1 MDEFRVN
8 KLFDCIRCFTTTT
21 GEHTQYW
28 SHMQPCMQFCVNC
41 ESAFSGVWGIKNNCG
56 FGVFQGDVFTCPYC
70 GYQHVKQ
77 HQHVYTILDSR
88 EQSSPIPYNIELKTV
103 KRKDKLDLEVRAKCV
118 VMQKNPAD
126 SYIVNK
132 KEIIRFNLKSRKTFY
147 ILFCGQKILRITELS
162 PFKSVGKDS
171 IETIK
176 DTALNYLND
185 DSCVHGSLRREL
197 DKFIKYFRKELE
209 SSFRYKHHS
218 TYIPTRVSYNLGA
231 ITEPLSNLIWR
242 FSCPDAPNLK
252 NFKAALS
259 PVRANAI
266 KRVMH
271 LCVKGI
277 SYINAVKEVFDLP
290 HWPSLNSVLIQYD
303 VTQLFDLCHILSF
316 YDIPEYGK
324 EIAELNLDARR
335 VRQKTDIV
343 YLAKFFRILKSV
355 KGEKWMHETIKDWCG
370 GNRDVDDMAWM
381 YGKLTERNKKALW
394 AKKLRRRDL
403 HDTIVSI
410 YNKQKHENIVFE
422 YDDKSLNLC
431 GRLGGLQ
438 FLLPPDSD
446 NLLELGKRM
455 KNCVGSYKEIIA
467 TGKVDIVAAFNRDM
481 RPLICIEI
489 DNGEI
494 VQAKLACN
502 KSVGEK
508 AELNQLIID
517 YAAKKNLT
525 ISTNDVRR

>member
-8 KLFDCIRCFTTTT
+8 KLFDCIKCFTTAA
-21 GEHTQYW
+21 GEYTQYW
-28 SHMQPCMQFCVNC
+28 SPVQPCMQFCVNC
-41 ESAFSGVWGIKNNCG
+41 ERAFSGVWDIKNNCG

-118 VMQKNPAD
+118 VMRKNPAD

-132 KEIIRFNLKSRKTFY
+132 KEIVRFNLKSRKTFY
-147 ILFCGQKILRITELS
+147 ILFCGQKIFKISELS

-185 DSCVHGSLRREL
+185 DSCIHGILRREL
-197 DKFIKYFRKELE
+197 DKFIKDFRKELE
-209 SSFRYKHHS
+209 ANFKYKHHS
-218 TYIPTRVSYNLGA
+218 SYIPTQALYNLGA
-231 ITEPLSNLIWR
+231 ATNPLSNLIWR
-242 FSCPDAPNLK
+242 LSCPDAPNIK

-271 LCVKGI
+271 LCAKGI

-290 HWPSLNSVLIQYD
+290 HWPSLNSVLMRYN

-324 EIAELNLDARR
+324 EIAELNFDGKRFQVIAGPCFASFLNDLKDA
-335 VRQKTDIV
+335 
-343 YLAKFFRILKSV
+343 
-355 KGEKWMHETIKDWCG
+355 KGEKWMHETIKDWYDG
-370 GNRDVDDMAWM
+370 DGYVNDMVWM
-381 YGKLTERNKKALW
+381 YGYLTERNKKALW

-403 HDTIVSI
+403 HDTVMVI
-410 YNKQKHENIVFE
+410 YNKQTHENIVFE

-455 KNCVGSYKEIIA
+455 KNCVGSYKERVA

-502 KSVGEK
+502 KRVNEK

-517 YAAKKNLT
+517 YAAKKNLAINT
-525 ISTNDVRR
+525 SDVRR

>member
-41 ESAFSGVWGIKNNCG
+41 ESAFSGVWAVNNNCG
-56 FGVFQGDVFTCPYC
+56 FGSFQGDVFICPYC
-70 GYQHVKQ
+70 GYRHIK
-77 HQHVYTILDSR
+77 HQQQVYSILDYN
-88 EQSSPIPYNIELKTV
+88 EQSRPIPYALELKMV
-103 KRKDKLDLEVRAKCV
+103 KRKDKFDLEVRSKCV
-118 VMQKNPAD
+118 IMRKNPAD
-126 SYIVNK
+126 SYAVNK
-132 KEIIRFNLKSRKTFY
+132 KEVVRFSLKSRKVFY
-147 ILFCGQKILRITELS
+147 ILFCGQKIINMSELS
-162 PFKSVGKDS
+162 PFKSVRCES

-185 DSCVHGSLRREL
+185 DSCIHGGLRREL
-197 DKFIKYFRKELE
+197 DKFIKDFRKELE
-209 SSFRYKHHS
+209 SGFKYDHHS
-218 TYIPTRVSYNLGA
+218 TYIPTRAAYNLGA
-231 ITEPLSNLIWR
+231 VTNPLSNLIWR
-242 FSCPDAPNLK
+242 LSCPDAPNIK

-259 PVRANAI
+259 PVRLHAI

-271 LCVKGI
+271 LCAKGV
-277 SYINAVKEVFDLP
+277 SYISAVKEVFNLP
-290 HWPSLNSVLIQYD
+290 HWPSLNSVLMQYD
-303 VTQLFDLCHILSF
+303 VTQLFDLCYVLSF
-316 YDIPEYGK
+316 YDTPEYGK
-324 EIAELNLDARR
+324 EIAVISLEGHVYQKIARTCFEPFFNDLKDA
-335 VRQKTDIV
+335 
-343 YLAKFFRILKSV
+343 
-355 KGEKWMHETIKDWCG
+355 KGEKWMHETIKDLCKG
-370 GNRDVDDMAWM
+370 DRAVDDMVWM
-381 YGKLTERNKKALW
+381 YSRLTERNKKAVW

-403 HDTIVSI
+403 HDTIMTI
-410 YNKQKHENIVFE
+410 YNKQNHENIVFD
-422 YDDKSLNLC
+422 YKDKSLNLC

-455 KNCVGSYKEIIA
+455 KNCVGSYKERVA

-502 KSVGEK
+502 KRVNEK

-517 YAAKKNLT
+517 YAAKKNLAINT
-525 ISTNDVRR
+525 SDVRR

>member
-8 KLFDCIRCFTTTT
+8 KLFDCIRCFTTAT

-28 SHMQPCMQFCVNC
+28 SQMQPCMQFCVNC
-41 ESAFSGVWGIKNNCG
+41 ERAFSGVWAIKNNCG
-56 FGVFQGDVFTCPYC
+56 FGVFQGDEFTCPYC

-147 ILFCGQKILRITELS
+147 ILFCGQRILRITELS
-162 PFKSVGKDS
+162 PFKSVGRES

-176 DTALNYLND
+176 DTVLHYLND
-185 DSCVHGSLRREL
+185 DSCIHGNLRREL
-197 DKFIKYFRKELE
+197 DKFIKDFRKELE
-209 SSFRYKHHS
+209 ASFKYKHHS
-218 TYIPTRVSYNLGA
+218 TYIPTQALYNLGA
-231 ITEPLSNLIWR
+231 VTNPLSNLIWR
-242 FSCPDAPNLK
+242 LGCPDAPNLK

-259 PVRANAI
+259 PVRVNAI

-271 LCVKGI
+271 LCAKGI
-277 SYINAVKEVFDLP
+277 SYITAVKEVFDLP
-290 HWPSLNSVLIQYD
+290 HWPSLNSVLMRYN

-316 YDIPEYGK
+316 YDTPEYGK
-324 EIAELNLDARR
+324 EIAELNFDGKRFQMIAGPCFASFLND
-335 VRQKTDIV
+335 
-343 YLAKFFRILKSV
+343 LKDV
-355 KGEKWMHETIKDWCG
+355 KGEKYMHETIKDWCDG
-370 GNRDVDDMAWM
+370 AIYVNDMVWM
-381 YGKLTERNKKALW
+381 YGYLTESNKKALW
-394 AKKLRRRDL
+394 AKRLRRRDL
-403 HDTIVSI
+403 HDTVMVI
-410 YNKQKHENIVFE
+410 YNKQKHENIVFG

-455 KNCVGSYKEIIA
+455 KNCVGSYKERVA

-502 KSVGEK
+502 KSVCEK

-525 ISTNDVRR
+525 INTSDVRR

>member
-1 MDEFRVN
+1 MDKFRVN
-8 KLFDCIRCFTTTT
+8 KLFDCIRCFTTAT
-21 GEHTQYW
+21 GEYTYYW
-28 SHMQPCMQFCVNC
+28 DPMQPYMQFCVNC
-41 ESAFSGVWGIKNNCG
+41 ERAFSGVWDIKNNCG
-56 FGVFQGDVFTCPYC
+56 YRIFQGDVFTCPYC

-77 HQHVYTILDSR
+77 HQHVLTLGNDR
-88 EQSSPIPYNIELKTV
+88 EQSKPIPYNIELKTV

-132 KEIIRFNLKSRKTFY
+132 KEIVRFNLKSRKTFY
-147 ILFCGQKILRITELS
+147 ILFCGQKIFKISELS
-162 PFKSVGKDS
+162 PFKSVGKES

-185 DSCVHGSLRREL
+185 DSCIHGNLRREL
-197 DKFIKYFRKELE
+197 DKFIKGFRTELE
-209 SSFRYKHHS
+209 ASFKYKHHS
-218 TYIPTRVSYNLGA
+218 AYMPTQALYNLGA
-231 ITEPLSNLIWR
+231 VTNPLSNLIWR

-266 KRVMH
+266 KRVMR
-271 LCVKGI
+271 LCAKGI

-324 EIAELNLDARR
+324 EIAELNLDGKRFQMIAGPCFASFLN
-335 VRQKTDIV
+335 D
-343 YLAKFFRILKSV
+343 LKSV
-355 KGEKWMHETIKDWCG
+355 KGEKWMHETIKDWCDG
-370 GNRDVDDMAWM
+370 DRDVNDMVWM
-381 YGKLTERNKKALW
+381 YHQLTKRNKKALW

-403 HDTIVSI
+403 HDTIMSI
-410 YNKQKHENIVFE
+410 YNKQKHENIVFD
-422 YDDKSLNLC
+422 YKDKSLNLC

-455 KNCVGSYKEIIA
+455 KNCVGSYKERVA

-517 YAAKKNLT
+517 YASKKNLT
-525 ISTNDVRR
+525 INTSDVRR

>member
-8 KLFDCIRCFTTTT
+8 KLFDCIRCFTTAT
-21 GEHTQYW
+21 GEYTQYW

-41 ESAFSGVWGIKNNCG
+41 ERAFSGVWGIKINCG
-56 FGVFQGDVFTCPYC
+56 FEAFQGDEFTCPYC
-70 GYQHVKQ
+70 GYRHSKR
-77 HQHVYTILDSR
+77 HQHVYTILDSH
-88 EQSSPIPYNIELKTV
+88 EQSSPIPYDIKLKTV

-118 VMQKNPAD
+118 VIQKNPAD

-132 KEIIRFNLKSRKTFY
+132 KEIVRFNLKSHKAFY
-147 ILFCGQKILRITELS
+147 ILFCGQKIFRITELS
-162 PFKSVGKDS
+162 PFKSVGKES

-185 DSCVHGSLRREL
+185 DSCIHGSLRREL
-197 DKFIKYFRKELE
+197 DKYIKGFRKELE
-209 SSFRYKHHS
+209 ASFKYKHHS
-218 TYIPTRVSYNLGA
+218 TYIPTQALYNLGA
-231 ITEPLSNLIWR
+231 VTNPLSNLIWR
-242 FSCPDAPNLK
+242 LGCPDAPNIK

-259 PVRANAI
+259 PVRVNAI

-271 LCVKGI
+271 LCSKGA
-277 SYINAVKEVFDLP
+277 SYINAIREVFNLP
-290 HWPSLNSVLIQYD
+290 HWPSLNSVLMRYN

-324 EIAELNLDARR
+324 EIAELNFDGKRFQMIAGPCFTSFLNDLKDA
-335 VRQKTDIV
+335 
-343 YLAKFFRILKSV
+343 
-355 KGEKWMHETIKDWCG
+355 KGEKWMHETIKDWCDG
-370 GNRDVDDMAWM
+370 DIYVDDMVWM
-381 YGKLTERNKKALW
+381 YGYLTEHNKKAVW
-394 AKKLRRRDL
+394 SKKLRRRDL

-410 YNKQKHENIVFE
+410 YNKQKHENIVFD
-422 YDDKSLNLC
+422 YKDKSLNLC

-455 KNCVGSYKEIIA
+455 KNCVGSYKERVA

-481 RPLICIEI
+481 RPLICIEV
-489 DNGEI
+489 DNDEI

-502 KSVGEK
+502 KSVKKK

-525 ISTNDVRR
+525 INTSDVRR

>member
-21 GEHTQYW
+21 GEHTPYW
-28 SHMQPCMQFCVNC
+28 SQMQPCMQFCVNC
-41 ESAFSGVWGIKNNCG
+41 ESAFSGVWAIKNNCG
-56 FGVFQGDVFTCPYC
+56 FGLFQGDVFICPYC
-70 GYQHVKQ
+70 GYRHIKHQ
-77 HQHVYTILDSR
+77 QHVYTILDYN
-88 EQSSPIPYNIELKTV
+88 EQSRPIPYAIELKMV
-103 KRKDKLDLEVRAKCV
+103 KRKDKLDLEVRSKCV
-118 VMQKNPAD
+118 ILRKNPAD
-126 SYIVNK
+126 SYTVNK
-132 KEIIRFNLKSRKTFY
+132 KEVIRFSLKSRKTFY
-147 ILFCGQKILRITELS
+147 ILFCGQKIINMSELS
-162 PFKSVGKDS
+162 PFKSVRCES

-185 DSCVHGSLRREL
+185 DSCIHGSLRREL
-197 DKFIKYFRKELE
+197 DKFIKDFRKELE
-209 SSFRYKHHS
+209 SSFKYKIHS
-218 TYIPTRVSYNLGA
+218 AYIPTRASYNLGA
-231 ITEPLSNLIWR
+231 VTNPLSNLIWR
-242 FSCPDAPNLK
+242 LYCPDAPNIK

-259 PVRANAI
+259 PVRLHAI

-271 LCVKGI
+271 LCAKGV

-290 HWPSLNSVLIQYD
+290 HWPSLNSVLMQYD
-303 VTQLFDLCHILSF
+303 VTQMFDLCYVLSF
-316 YDIPEYGK
+316 YTIPEYVK
-324 EIAELNLDARR
+324 EIAELNLDGR
-335 VRQKTDIV
+335 VSQKIDSF
-343 YLAKFFRILKSV
+343 YLAKFLRELKSA
-355 KGEKWMHETIKDWCG
+355 KSEKWMHETLKDLCG
-370 GNRDVDDMAWM
+370 SDRYVNDMARM
-381 YGKLTERNKKALW
+381 YSRLTERNKKAVW

-403 HDTIVSI
+403 HDTIMTI
-410 YNKQKHENIVFE
+410 YNKQKHENIVFD
-422 YDDKSLNLC
+422 YADKSLNLC

-455 KNCVGSYKEIIA
+455 KNCVGSYRERVA
-467 TGKVDIVAAFNRDM
+467 NREVDIVAAFNRDM

-502 KSVGEK
+502 KKVKEA

-525 ISTNDVRR
+525 ISTSDVRR